1 MIASLGERRPQF
13 DGTDHFIAHNATVI
27 GSVRIGHGA
36 SIWFN
41 VVIRGDNDWIEIGEN
56 SNIQDASVLHTDT
69 GVRLQVGNNVTVGH
83 RVMLHGCTIGDDSLI
98 GIKATVLN
106 HARIGR
112 QCLIGAHSLVTEGK
126 EIPDRS
132 LVMGAPAKVIRP
144 LTDEEVARV
153 LRNAT
158 HYVEKIAHYRQH
170 LASSPVP
177 GTHTR

>member
-27 GSVRIGHGA
+27 GSVHIGHGA

-83 RVMLHGCTIGDDSLI
+83 RVMLHGCTIGDGSLI
-98 GIKATVLN
+98 GIGSTVLN
-106 HARIGR
+106 HARIGKN
-112 QCLIGAHSLVTEGK
+112 CLVGAHSLITEGK
-126 EIPDRS
+126 VFPDGVLILGS
-132 LVMGAPAKVIRP
+132 PARILRP
-144 LTDEEVARV
+144 LKTDEFSLLQISAR
-153 LRNAT
+153 
-158 HYVEKIAHYRQH
+158 HYVENGRRFARE
-170 LASSPVP
+170 LAEYTP
-177 GTHTR
+177 REE